1 MNMGNWA
8 KNPSPILWDR
18 VAPDC
23 HGLPLFA
30 EVMAAAERCC
40 SSRTGLAAQ
49 PGSP

>member
-8 KNPSPILWDR
+8 ENLSPILWDR

-23 HGLPLFA
+23 QGLPPFA
-30 EVMAAAERCC
+30 GVMAAAERCC
-40 SSRTGLAAQ
+40 SSRARLAAQ